1 MRVNTKTQFE
11 RPMISNDQLVA
22 AVVESLSGKVGIGG
36 GFLEGCV
43 RINHFGAEALHRV
56 AVGELLPG
64 ARLLLFG
71 QTELVE
77 DGSGDR
83 PGAHAFTHTP
93 LGSSSVERVRASD
106 RRPAFDMA

>member
-43 RINHFGAEALHRV
+43 RINHFGEDEVFADAEVLKRSLRLRSPELVSRNIDFAEA
-56 AVGELLPG
+56 VGFLANACHHTFPLADGLRGEF
-64 ARLLLFG
+64 ACDH
-71 QTELVE
+71 TEK
-77 DGSGDR
+77 
-83 PGAHAFTHTP
+83 
-93 LGSSSVERVRASD
+93 
-106 RRPAFDMA
+106 